1 MGNVARRHRV
11 VAVPVVVTDPAART
25 LTARNMLSVT
35 IVVEATGEIMP
46 TTTAASVTRLVTA
59 QRAIEGDGFVVRR
72 PFPTT
77 ALSYVD
83 PFLLFDHM
91 GPVEF
96 APGEGTGTPWHP
108 HRGFETVT
116 YVLEGDLEHR
126 DSLGNHG
133 YLHSGDTQWMTAG
146 SGVLHKEG
154 PSVEVQR
161 TGGRTHGLQLWVNLP
176 ASSKMTPPAYQDLRA
191 EQNAVETREGSIV
204 RVIAGELFGLS
215 GPGRTH
221 TPISY
226 AHVTLDEGVSVSTAL
241 PQDHTVL
248 AYAMTGAF
256 RVGDT
261 DVDEG
266 VLAIIEGDPLT
277 ITGTAPRSEVIVVTG
292 RPIGEPVARY
302 GPFVMNTND
311 EIRQAFV
318 DFDRGLF
325 GTPLP
330 D

>member
-1 MGNVARRHRV
+1 
-11 VAVPVVVTDPAART
+11 
-25 LTARNMLSVT
+25 
-35 IVVEATGEIMP
+35 MP
-46 TTTAASVTRLVTA
+46 TTTAAVTRLIKA
-59 QRAIEGDGFVVRR
+59 QRAVEGDGFVVRR
-72 PFPTT
+72 PFPTS

-96 APGEGTGTPWHP
+96 AAGEGTGTPWHP

-116 YVLEGDLEHR
+116 YLLEGDLEHR

-133 YLHSGDTQWMTAG
+133 HLGAGDTQWMTAA

-154 PSVEVQR
+154 PSAEAQR
-161 TGGRTHGLQLWVNLP
+161 NGGRTHGLQLWVNLP
-176 ASSKMTPPAYQDLRA
+176 ASSKMQAPAYQDLRA
-191 EQNAVETREGSIV
+191 EENAVETRDGAIV
-204 RVIAGELFGLS
+204 RVIAGELFGLT

-226 AHVTLDEGVSVSTAL
+226 AHVTIAEGTSVSTAL
-241 PQDHTVL
+241 PRDHSVL
-248 AYAMTGAF
+248 AYAMTGGF
-256 RVGDT
+256 SVGDT
-261 DVDEG
+261 KVDEG
-266 VLAIIEGDPLT
+266 VLAIIDGDELT
-277 ITGTAPRSEVIVVTG
+277 ITGVAERSEVIILTG

-302 GPFVMNTND
+302 GPFVMNTD
-311 EIRQAFV
+311 AEIRQAFV